1 MHHFKDNTIYHIL
14 QFDEALEELDHSS
27 WLTDQLVLKFKSDV
41 LYVMSLLSS
50 NNKELYIE
58 SRYTV
63 KWR

>member
-1 MHHFKDNTIYHIL
+1 MHHFKDNTIDRIL